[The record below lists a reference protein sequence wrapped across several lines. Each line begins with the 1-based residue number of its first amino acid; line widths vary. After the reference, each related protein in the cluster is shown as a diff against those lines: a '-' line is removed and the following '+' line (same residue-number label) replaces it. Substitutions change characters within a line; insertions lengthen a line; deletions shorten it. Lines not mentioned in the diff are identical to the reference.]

1 MCQPQAWLIFDVR
14 QYTMMCFQAQRDE
27 SQGQVPDRE
36 RDSGFGLRDS
46 AIAFFGGADFGRSSS
61 AAMTIPSTNP
71 AAARSLIDS
80 ELSTAGADSQCGFRF
95 APGPNQAPEPTTT
108 SGTVAAEPLGV
119 PPAVVAQL
127 LR

>member
-1 MCQPQAWLIFDVR
+1 
-14 QYTMMCFQAQRDE
+14 MMCFQAQRDE

-71 AAARSLIDS
+71 AAARSLIGSD
-80 ELSTAGADSQCGFRF
+80 LSTTPLAFRVGFRF
-95 APGPNQAPEPTTT
+95 APGPNQAPEPTPT

-119 PPAVVAQL
+119 PAAVVAHL
-127 LR
+127 